1 MNEVKMKLVCVG
13 ANSTLIV
20 QNTYELEIF
29 IVSKDHQSVLAG
41 SLEKNI
47 LVTNNKAA
55 ILKTIEEDAQTVPS
69 AKLLWDIIQRDGSDI
84 IKEVEG
90 IVSNAYI

>member
-13 ANSTLIV
+13 ANAALIV
-20 QNTYELEIF
+20 QNTYELETF

-41 SLEKNI
+41 SFEKNI

-55 ILKTIEEDAQTVPS
+55 ILKTIEEDSQTIPS
-69 AKLLWDIIQRDGSDI
+69 AKLLWDMIQRDGSGN

-90 IVSNAYI
+90 IVLNAYV